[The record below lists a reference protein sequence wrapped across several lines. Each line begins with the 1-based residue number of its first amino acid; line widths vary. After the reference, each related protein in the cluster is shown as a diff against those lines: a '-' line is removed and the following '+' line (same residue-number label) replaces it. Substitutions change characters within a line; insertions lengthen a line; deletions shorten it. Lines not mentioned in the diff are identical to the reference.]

1 MGEAEHLRSS
11 ERCCDTCT
19 PHAVTKEDRLNVLE
33 RGKAVRRKKQVAVRV
48 TSEDLSEA
56 LKQQLMAERDK
67 YLRESIFLFCW
78 CESCVS

>member
-11 ERCCDTCT
+11 ERCCDTRT
-19 PHAVTKEDRLNVLE
+19 PRAVKKKDRLNVLE
-33 RGKAVRRKKQVAVRV
+33 RGKAVRRKKRVAVRV
-48 TSEDLSEA
+48 VRLSDA

-67 YLRESIFLFCW
+67 YLTARESLFLFYW